1 MDRYLINQYEGSETM
16 EAYPH
21 VSSPEMFDSDTE
33 SDINNKNVATLV
45 NDSVVAAIPPQGPTQ
60 AELIAKS
67 DSYRLVKINKYL
79 SGVPP
84 PPRHTTCQSDCSDF
98 LQHIYE
104 NRQLFYN
111 GYPLS
116 NEKLEVSE
124 STKSKE
130 EEATETNDENI
141 SYQSTKNIPS
151 NLTNALDN
159 TCNSVIDD
167 ARDTKLSTDY
177 SNNSNVQRSVSKKTE
192 NVVNANSAKDTIKVS
207 SIVDNSDV
215 PRKQS
220 PLLYYTI
227 NEEEVKTLAWPQAYF
242 HKFHGIH
249 YNRSRTVEEF
259 ENLTV
264 KLCERYI
271 GAETQSTCNIWLSKQ
286 LPGSARKRSLL
297 TKRGNG
303 QSPEKRLMHLA
314 RRRRTFC
321 SANLQGLGLTDKR
334 QLMIPI
340 KKLTNKKGKSPRGKS
355 LRGKSPRGKSPRGK
369 SPRSSAKKKVVRR
382 LVLDESNTCKSKL
395 ETSKRALFQS
405 PPSDHPGPSKLL
417 STNNTE
423 TQKIKRVLFSTPQK
437 NESEDV
443 KQTSSREESRK
454 RKCEEELQGP
464 RLKWP
469 KSLSFDCTH
478 ELKNTSKIMWD
489 RHSSSSVLSKNE
501 TSFNQEKNELSNTHK
516 KKLLWAV
523 AEALRSKGIGMNHP
537 KFKQY
542 AANLARTVKKFMPDL
557 GNKNIPRK
565 PGSTS
570 DRMLKLAKHHV
581 LFLIDTRP
589 MD

>member
-1 MDRYLINQYEGSETM
+1 MDCCFANQYDSSQIAETC
-16 EAYPH
+16 PN

-33 SDINNKNVATLV
+33 SDIDNKHVETLADNGTLAV
-45 NDSVVAAIPPQGPTQ
+45 IPLREPTQ

-67 DSYRLVKINKYL
+67 DSYMLVRINKYL

-98 LQHIYE
+98 LQHIYK
-104 NRQLFYN
+104 NRQLFCN

-116 NEKLEVSE
+116 NGSSE
-124 STKSKE
+124 STESIKSDE
-130 EEATETNDENI
+130 QRISETNDRNV
-141 SYQSTKNIPS
+141 SYQCTKGTPR
-151 NLTNALDN
+151 NLTNAFDACDLPVNSAEGIKLGINKSDN
-159 TCNSVIDD
+159 DNVQYSVSMEIKNSVNIINKETVPPIADNAD
-167 ARDTKLSTDY
+167 
-177 SNNSNVQRSVSKKTE
+177 VSHE
-192 NVVNANSAKDTIKVS
+192 
-207 SIVDNSDV
+207 
-215 PRKQS
+215 RS
-220 PLLYYTI
+220 PLLYHTI
-227 NEEEVKTLAWPQAYF
+227 DEKEAKALTWPQAYS

-271 GAETQSTCNIWLSKQ
+271 GAETQSTCNIWFSKQ
-286 LPGSARKRSLL
+286 PPGSARKRNLL

-303 QSPEKRLMHLA
+303 QSPEKRLTHLA
-314 RRRRTFC
+314 KRRRTFC
-321 SANLQGLGLTDKR
+321 SANLQGFGLTDKR

-340 KKLTNKKGKSPRGKS
+340 KKLTHKKGKSPRGKS

-382 LVLDESNTCKSKL
+382 LILDDSSPCRSKL

-417 STNNTE
+417 GTNNTD
-423 TQKIKRVLFSTPQK
+423 TQKIKRVLFSPPK
-437 NESEDV
+437 KESEDA

-454 RKCEEELQGP
+454 RKCEEETQGS
-464 RLKWP
+464 RLKWA

-478 ELKNTSKIMWD
+478 ELKNTSKITWD
-489 RHSSSSVLSKNE
+489 RHSSSNILSKNE
-501 TSFNQEKNELSNTHK
+501 TSFNQGKNELSNTHK

-523 AEALRSKGIGMNHP
+523 AEALRSKGIGMSHP

-542 AANLARTVKKFMPDL
+542 AANLARTIKKFMPDL
-557 GNKNIPRK
+557 ENRNIPRK

-589 MD
+589 ID